1 MIPRR
6 AHDDGDGLRDT
17 NVVGI
22 ISNSSSVG
30 VVVADII
37 TENDEVMFMMVLIN
51 LFDPPSSSSVITSAD
66 YLGLAEPEGEP
77 PAIMSSVD
85 ISHLCFD
92 QRESR
97 SARVV

>member
-17 NVVGI
+17 NAVGI

-51 LFDPPSSSSVITSAD
+51 LFDPPSSSVTSAAD
-66 YLGLAEPEGEP
+66 YLGIAEPEGEP
-77 PAIMSSVD
+77 PVIMSSVD
-85 ISHLCFD
+85 ISHHLLWP
-92 QRESR
+92 ENNR
-97 SARVV
+97 SASI